1 MRSSLV
7 AQPVKD
13 LKLSLLWLCFTAVA
27 SVQSLAQE
35 LHMPWVWQKKKKIR
49 VEKKYVCL
57 CIYINPTL
65 KTRF

>member
-13 LKLSLLWLCFTAVA
+13 LNLSLLWLCFTAVA

-35 LHMPWVWQKKKKIR
+35 LHMPWVWQKKKKKNQSGKEIR
-49 VEKKYVCL
+49 MFMY
-57 CIYINPTL
+57 IYKPYS
-65 KTRF
+65 